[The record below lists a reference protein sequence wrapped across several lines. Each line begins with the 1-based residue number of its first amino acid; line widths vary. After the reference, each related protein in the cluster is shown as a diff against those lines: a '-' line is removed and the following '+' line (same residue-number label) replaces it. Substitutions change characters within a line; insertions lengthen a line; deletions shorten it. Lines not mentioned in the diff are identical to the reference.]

1 MEELNPWLLPFT
13 VWRLPFTGR
22 KSAVPR
28 ESLHTRTGPP
38 GRWKRRGGSQS
49 APRRASSSP
58 APTTG
63 AGAERGV
70 SRLRPCLA
78 RAPSRPRSHADQRRR
93 PARKGAGPRVSL
105 PRLSCTGALRP
116 PVHST
121 CFWPAWPRGPQRG
134 RWAGFYLTKL
144 NSSTCSWIPHY
155 LNRGGDI
162 RGKEKKSSVHLLS
175 CVWLFATPWPAAR
188 QASLSITNSWSL
200 LKLMSIE
207 SVMPSNRLILC
218 RTLLL
223 PSIFPSI
230 RVFSDESVLHT
241 RWPNYWNFS
250 FNISP
255 SNEYSGL
262 VSFRMD
268 LFDLLAVWGT
278 LKSLL
283 QHHSSKASVLWC
295 STFFIV

>member
-162 RGKEKKSSVHLLS
+162 RGKETKSSVHLLS

-207 SVMPSNRLILC
+207 SVMPSSAVPFSCLQSFPASGSFQMSLFFTPGGQIIGISASTSVHPMNIPDWFPLGWTCLISLQSEG
-218 RTLLL
+218 L
-223 PSIFPSI
+223 S
-230 RVFSDESVLHT
+230 RVFSNTTVQKHQFFGAQL
-241 RWPNYWNFS
+241 
-250 FNISP
+250 
-255 SNEYSGL
+255 
-262 VSFRMD
+262 
-268 LFDLLAVWGT
+268 
-278 LKSLL
+278 SL
-283 QHHSSKASVLWC
+283 
-295 STFFIV
+295 